1 MSISDSSI
9 IRVFF
14 SWQSDS
20 PKETNSTPMRN
31 ALKEAKNAIKNK
43 IPQTIIELDEATR
56 NTSGSPNI
64 SAKIFEKIDAAQVFV
79 ADITKVT
86 PIDSKR
92 PSANPNVLIELGY
105 AIAQLGWDRII
116 LLFNEAYGKIP
127 DDLPF
132 DIIQNRVS
140 KYKIQVGDTIDGQK
154 QLNSLLTVAVAAII
168 EINPKFP
175 SEIRGVSPEKIK
187 HDRDVKNI
195 TWILEQIH
203 IPTLQDYIQG
213 LPRYIDDRIFFFWED
228 FKAVATS
235 KLVHLYDQI
244 LEEAVCDLFNAWD
257 TTFSFYYRY
266 QSSANG
272 QQHFF
277 SNPGDAPLDAS
288 QQADW
293 DQIVRAA
300 ADMDVALK
308 KILDRIRLSY
318 LEINIDELSSRAWKN
333 NHEYLKEF
341 FQ

>member
-1 MSISDSSI
+1 MSISEYSI

-20 PKETNSTPMRN
+20 PKETNSTPMRI
-31 ALKEAKNAIKNK
+31 ALKEAKQAIKK
-43 IPQTIIELDEATR
+43 KLPQTMIELDEATR
-56 NTSGSPNI
+56 KTSGSPNI

-79 ADITKVT
+79 ADITKV
-86 PIDSKR
+86 PPLDNKR

-140 KYKIQVGDTIDGQK
+140 KYKIQIGDTVDEQK
-154 QLNSLLTVAVAAII
+154 KLNSLLTVAIAEII

-175 SEIRGVSPEKIK
+175 SEFRGISPEKIK
-187 HDRDVKNI
+187 HDRDVENI
-195 TWILEQIH
+195 TWLLEQIH
-203 IPTLQDYIQG
+203 IPTLQGYIQG
-213 LPRYIDDRIFFFWED
+213 LPRCIDDRIFLFWED
-228 FKAVATS
+228 FKDVATN
-235 KLVHLYDQI
+235 KLVHLYDPI
-244 LEEAVCDLFNAWD
+244 LQEAVFDLFNAWGK
-257 TTFSFYYRY
+257 TFSFYYRY

-272 QQHFF
+272 LQHFF
-277 SNPGDAPLDAS
+277 SNPGDAPLDS
-288 QQADW
+288 GQQADW

-300 ADMDVALK
+300 ADMEVALQ
-308 KILDRIRLSY
+308 KILDRIRVSY
-318 LEINIDELSSRAWKN
+318 LEINIDELSGRAWKN
-333 NHEYLKEF
+333 NHEYLKGV